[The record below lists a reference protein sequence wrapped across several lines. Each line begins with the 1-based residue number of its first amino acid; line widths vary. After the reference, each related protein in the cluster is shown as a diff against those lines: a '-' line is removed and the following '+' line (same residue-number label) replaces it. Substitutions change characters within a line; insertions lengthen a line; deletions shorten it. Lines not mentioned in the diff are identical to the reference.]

1 MYVIKNAL
9 RNIKRGRVR
18 TILTLVLILAI
29 TASTCVALSIRNS
42 ANDAKEQAYEGMS
55 VTATIGI
62 DRESM
67 MEQQTED
74 MAGMMDMM
82 RQYMPEEELLVYAE
96 ADSVSDFYYSKAI
109 SLNGVEIEPYET
121 SDSAMDQFEQMSGMS
136 GGKSGMMGGGMP
148 TGSMGGDFTVLSYNS
163 HSAMSDFVNGI
174 LAVTEGEMFAEDSTE
189 NEAVISAEMAY
200 QNNLEVGDTISLENP
215 TNEADIIT
223 MTVTGIFECATTDI
237 YADTVYI
244 SDPSMDGIM
253 ASSETVAIDYTDER
267 TGELSSSALT
277 SELSGTYVFD
287 SVEDYESFE
296 NEAVELGLDTSIY
309 AINSVDAS
317 EFESSLVP
325 LDNLTSFTM
334 IFFIVI
340 LVIGAIIL
348 IVFQLFS
355 VRERKYEMGV
365 LAAIGMKKSK
375 VASQFLVEVLV
386 ITFIAV
392 ILGTALGAVVS
403 QPVADTLLE
412 SQIESAESESANI
425 AGNFGGN
432 FAGGPGE
439 RGNSSMFEGM
449 QGGDVSYIDSLGVN
463 LDIIVLLQVV
473 GVGILLTLVA
483 SSVGILS
490 VLRYEPL
497 KILSDRS

>member
-1 MYVIKNAL
+1 MYVVKNAL

-29 TASTCVALSIRNS
+29 TASTCVALSIRDS
-42 ANDAKEQAYEGMS
+42 ANDAKEQAYEELS
-55 VTATIGI
+55 VTATIGV

-67 MEQQTED
+67 MGQQTED

-82 RQYMPEEELLVYAE
+82 RQSIPEEELITYAG
-96 ADSVSDFYYSKAI
+96 AKSVSDFYYSKAI
-109 SLNGVEIEPYET
+109 SLNGVELEPYET
-121 SDSAMDQFEQMSGMS
+121 SDSAMDQFAQKGGMGGNMGGMMSGTP
-136 GGKSGMMGGGMP
+136 MG
-148 TGSMGGDFTVLSYNS
+148 TMGGDFTVISYNT
-163 HSAMSDFVNGI
+163 HNAMTDFVNGI
-174 LAVTEGEMFAEDSTE
+174 LVVSEGEMFEEDSSE

-200 QNNLEVGDTISLENP
+200 QNELVVGDVISLENP
-215 TNEADIIT
+215 TNEADVIT

-237 YADTVYI
+237 YADTIYI
-244 SDPSMDGIM
+244 SDLAMNGIM
-253 ASSETVAIDYTDER
+253 AVSEEVAIDYTDER
-267 TGELSSSALT
+267 TGELTSSTLT

-287 SVEDYESFE
+287 SVEDYEAFE
-296 NEAVELGLDTSIY
+296 GEAITLGLDTSVY
-309 AINSVDAS
+309 SVNSIDAS
-317 EFESSLVP
+317 EFEKSLVP

-355 VRERKYEMGV
+355 IRERKYEMGV

-375 VASQFLVEVLV
+375 VALQFLVEVLA

-392 ILGTALGAVVS
+392 ILGTATGAVVS
-403 QPVADTLLE
+403 QPIADSLLE
-412 SQIESAESESANI
+412 SQIETAESESESVTQ
-425 AGNFGGN
+425 NFGGN
-432 FAGGPGE
+432 FAGGPGG
-439 RGNSSMFEGM
+439 RGDANLSQTQE
-449 QGGDVSYIDSLGVN
+449 VSYIDSVGVS
-463 LDIIVLLQVV
+463 LDVTILLQVV
-473 GVGILLTLVA
+473 GVGILLTIIA